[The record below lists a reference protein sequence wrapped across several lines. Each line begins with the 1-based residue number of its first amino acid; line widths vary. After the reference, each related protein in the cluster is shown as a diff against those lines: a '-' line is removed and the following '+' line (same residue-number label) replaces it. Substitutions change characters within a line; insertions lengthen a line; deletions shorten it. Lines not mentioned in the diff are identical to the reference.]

1 MKNETRSTMVST
13 KDFAKEYLSGMTP
26 ERLGAELNADKNR
39 LRLLYEEAVGEEGR
53 DLPAP
58 AKLMAL
64 AGALTRRLNPTRRL
78 VFGVSVLTTLLYPFS
93 ILPTFA
99 TPLAFVAMF
108 TLLMLELLEKSDVK
122 KEIDLA
128 KQIQLSL
135 LPQSDLKVDGLE
147 TYSFA
152 NTAQVVGGD
161 YIDFIEN
168 ENGLYVVIADVAGKG
183 LTAALYM
190 VRVQALVKM
199 IIEKQSPSPKQ
210 LFLELN
216 EYIKSNSKDK
226 TFVTAVAAFFPK
238 EASHFLYARAGHNH
252 PLFYKDQTENVVEL
266 DANGFALGM
275 TNTKKLMSYLNEVQ
289 VPFEEGDS
297 LLLYTDGLN
306 EARNNQDEEFGMAN
320 LTTILELYGRYDAH
334 SIVKKIQNSLGS
346 FIGNAPIQDDIT
358 FTCIKKTKINKLAE
372 ATIAKEE

>member
-1 MKNETRSTMVST
+1 
-13 KDFAKEYLSGMTP
+13 
-26 ERLGAELNADKNR
+26 
-39 LRLLYEEAVGEEGR
+39 
-53 DLPAP
+53 
-58 AKLMAL
+58 
-64 AGALTRRLNPTRRL
+64 
-78 VFGVSVLTTLLYPFS
+78 
-93 ILPTFA
+93 
-99 TPLAFVAMF
+99 
-108 TLLMLELLEKSDVK
+108 MLELLEKSDVK

-226 TFVTAVAAFFPK
+226 TFVTAVAVFFPK

-252 PLFYKDQTENVVEL
+252 PLFFQDSTEKVAEL

-275 TNTKKLMSYLNEVQ
+275 TNTKKLMGYLNEVQ
-289 VPFEEGDS
+289 VPFLEGDS
-297 LLLYTDGLN
+297 LVLYTDGLN

-320 LTTILELYGRYDAH
+320 LKTILELYGRYDANA
-334 SIVKKIQNSLGS
+334 IVKKIQSSLGN

-358 FTCIKKTKINKLAE
+358 FTCIKRTKHQKLPSADHE
-372 ATIAKEE
+372 VEHIVDND

>member
-1 MKNETRSTMVST
+1 MKNETKSTMVST

-39 LRLLYEEAVGEEGR
+39 LRLLYEEAVGEEGQ
-53 DLPAP
+53 DLSAP
-58 AKLMAL
+58 AKVIAL
-64 AGALTRRLNPTRRL
+64 AGALTRRLSPTRRL
-78 VFGVSVLTTLLYPFS
+78 AFGVSVITMLLSPFAL
-93 ILPTFA
+93 LPSFA
-99 TPLAFVAMF
+99 TPLAFVAIF
-108 TLLMLELLEKSDVK
+108 VLLMLELLEKSDVK

-152 NTAQVVGGD
+152 NTAEVVGGD

-183 LTAALYM
+183 LAAALYM

-216 EYIKSNSKDK
+216 DYIKSNSKDK

-252 PLFYKDQTENVVEL
+252 PLFYEDKTEKVAEL
-266 DANGFALGM
+266 NANGFALGM
-275 TNTKKLMSYLNEVQ
+275 TNTKKLMAYLNEVQ
-289 VPFEEGDS
+289 IPFEEGDS

-306 EARNNQDEEFGMAN
+306 EARNNENEEFGIAS
-320 LTTILELYGRYDAH
+320 LITIFELYGRYGAH
-334 SIVKKIQNSLGS
+334 AIIKKIQASLGD
-346 FIGNAPIQDDIT
+346 FIGNSPIQDDIT
-358 FTCIKKTKINKLAE
+358 FTCIKRTKIDKLPAAE
-372 ATIAKEE
+372 TEA